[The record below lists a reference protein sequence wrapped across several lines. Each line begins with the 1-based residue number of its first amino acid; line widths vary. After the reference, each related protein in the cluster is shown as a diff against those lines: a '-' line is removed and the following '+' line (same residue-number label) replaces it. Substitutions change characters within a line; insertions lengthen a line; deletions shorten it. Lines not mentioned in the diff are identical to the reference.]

1 MDNSYDKVIKFIF
14 IEKKKDLNIYSY
26 LEKYMIHL
34 ILSIFI
40 PIIIL
45 NIIIQYNN
53 ILKKY
58 TYYPLKY

>member
-1 MDNSYDKVIKFIF
+1 MDYSYDKVIKFIF